1 MMAHDPA
8 VGAPAGGRPANQ
20 ANPANARTE
29 VVIAPVRMRDL
40 WRVRNLQRRSFRRG
54 LAYSVSTLIL
64 LWALPT
70 VRFLVA
76 RHDDAIL
83 GCAIGDR
90 SGGQSRVINLA
101 VDPDARR
108 CGIGELLLHAL
119 EAALPRGDMILMVQ
133 EENSGARRL
142 YEKAGYHNVG
152 VGRNYYG
159 RNQNG
164 IWMRKYRTRGGGE
177 RLYI

>member
-1 MMAHDPA
+1 MMGHDPA
-8 VGAPAGGRPANQ
+8 IGTPAEQQPAQ
-20 ANPANARTE
+20 ARTE
-29 VVIAPVRMRDL
+29 VIIAPVRMRDL

-54 LAYSVSTLIL
+54 LAYSISTLAL
-64 LWALPT
+64 LWALPS

-76 RHDDAIL
+76 RHGEEIL

-90 SGGQSRVINLA
+90 SSGQSRVINLA
-101 VDPDARR
+101 VDPNARR
-108 CGIGELLLHAL
+108 RGIGEQLLHAL
-119 EAALPRGDMILMVQ
+119 ETALPRGDMILMVQ

-159 RNQNG
+159 RGQNG
-164 IWMRKYRTRGGGE
+164 IWMRKYRTRAGGDH
-177 RLYI
+177 LYI

>member
-1 MMAHDPA
+1 MMGQNPA
-8 VGAPAGGRPANQ
+8 LGRPAEQ
-20 ANPANARTE
+20 QPAPEPAE
-29 VVIAPVRMRDL
+29 VIIAPVRMRDL
-40 WRVRNLQRRSFRRG
+40 WQVRTLQRRSFRRG
-54 LAYSVSTLIL
+54 LAYSISTLTL

-76 RHDDAIL
+76 RHGDRVL

-90 SGGQSRVINLA
+90 SSGQSRVINLA

-108 CGIGELLLHAL
+108 HGIGRQLLHAL
-119 EAALPRGDMILMVQ
+119 EVALPQGDMILMVQ
-133 EENSGARRL
+133 EENAGARRL

-159 RNQNG
+159 RGQDG
-164 IWMRKYRTRGGGE
+164 IWMRKRRTRGGSD
-177 RLYI
+177 RVYI

>member
-1 MMAHDPA
+1 MRPMMGP
-8 VGAPAGGRPANQ
+8 
-20 ANPANARTE
+20 NPAIGRAAEQQSALESTE
-29 VVIAPVRMRDL
+29 VIIVPARMRDL
-40 WRVRNLQRRSFRRG
+40 WQVRNLQRRSFRRG
-54 LAYSVSTLIL
+54 LAYSISTLTL
-64 LWALPT
+64 LWALPN

-76 RHDDAIL
+76 RHGERVL

-108 CGIGELLLHAL
+108 RGLGEQLLRAL
-119 EAALPRGDMILMVQ
+119 EAALPQGDMILMVQ
-133 EENSGARRL
+133 EENAGARRL

-159 RNQNG
+159 RGRDG
-164 IWMRKYRTRGGGE
+164 IWMRKRRTRGGNE
-177 RLYI
+177 RVYI